1 MSSNIEL
8 KKVQTDITSTT
19 EDISI
24 RKQQKTN
31 TLIENQSK
39 NKNEPLQLILLEKN
53 DKNKRKDI
61 YGNVIKKGG
70 KHKISFIDDPI
81 LNNMNNKKTCEEDN
95 EGVGEVIDIESYKKY
110 NKLLLFDHK
119 KEIYPSVVDVCCEVG
134 CIII

>member
-1 MSSNIEL
+1 MSSNTEL

-70 KHKISFIDDPI
+70 KQKVSFIDDPI
-81 LNNMNNKKTCEEDN
+81 LNKINNKKTCEEDD
-95 EGVGEVIDIESYKKY
+95 EGVGEIIDIESYKKY
-110 NKLLLFDHK
+110 NKLMLFDHK

>member
-1 MSSNIEL
+1 MSSNIKW

-70 KHKISFIDDPI
+70 KQKVSFIDDPI
-81 LNNMNNKKTCEEDN
+81 LNKINNKKTCEEDD
-95 EGVGEVIDIESYKKY
+95 EGVGEIIDIESYKKY
-110 NKLLLFDHK
+110 NKLMLFDHK